1 MLLATVAALA
11 TAPCMAQE
19 AADASAN
26 RDARNSRD
34 TPAAPAGEP
43 RSAFG
48 RVMSLLL
55 AELERNAENPGATP
69 ATGEPMHARASTRQP
84 ADQHQPVQH
93 IEVGAKFRLGAPPL
107 ASERE
112 PLADSS
118 TSLD

>member
-1 MLLATVAALA
+1 
-11 TAPCMAQE
+11 QE
-19 AADASAN
+19 AANARAN

-34 TPAAPAGEP
+34 TTAAPPGAP
-43 RSAFG
+43 HSASG
-48 RVMSLLL
+48 RVMSPLL
-55 AELERNAENPGATP
+55 AELRSNAENPSATP

-84 ADQHQPVQH
+84 AAQHQPVQH
-93 IEVGAKFRLGAPPL
+93 IEVGAKFRLGGPPL